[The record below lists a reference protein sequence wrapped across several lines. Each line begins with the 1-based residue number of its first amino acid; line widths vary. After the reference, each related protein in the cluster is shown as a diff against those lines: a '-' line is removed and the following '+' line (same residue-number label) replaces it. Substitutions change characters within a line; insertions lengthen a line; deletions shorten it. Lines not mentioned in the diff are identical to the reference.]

1 MEAIQVDR
9 SVNRRAFAFLAAS
22 SCAALPLRTI
32 AKSAASSRIADEMRW
47 SGVPGAAFA
56 RVHRSSIE
64 CTPTGLRDVA
74 ARLPV
79 TTLTLFEAASLSKP
93 VFAYAVLRLVAQ
105 GTLELDRA
113 LDSYLPAP
121 YPIGDPRGA
130 AITARHVLSHT
141 SGLPNWRHATNESLA
156 LAFAP
161 GTKYLYS
168 GEGYYFLQTVV
179 EHVTGKPTA
188 QLMRAVLD
196 DLGMRDSS
204 YVWRDADVSTC
215 ALPYDAA
222 GKPLPH
228 DTALL
233 GHQLIV
239 MGQARSMPLA
249 DWNTA
254 DVLAALPA
262 VRPAIAAVPWNAMPN
277 VAWSLLT
284 TVRDYARFVQALL
297 KQPGNL
303 MFTPVIQL
311 SDYIWRGLGV
321 ALQKQSGSLSFFHTG
336 ANPGFKAAMFGDF
349 ASGHGFASFAN
360 GDGGFPL
367 NMHLLEDA
375 VGVQPAIFYLE
386 QP

>member
-1 MEAIQVDR
+1 
-9 SVNRRAFAFLAAS
+9 
-22 SCAALPLRTI
+22 
-32 AKSAASSRIADEMRW
+32 MRW

-56 RVHRSSIE
+56 RIDRSSIE
-64 CTPTGLRDVA
+64 CTAAGLRNVA

-79 TTLTLFEAASLSKP
+79 TTSTLFEAASLSKP
-93 VFAYAVLRLVAQ
+93 VFAYAVLRLVAH
-105 GTLELDRA
+105 GTLDLDRP

-121 YPIGDPRGA
+121 YPIGDPRGT

-141 SGLPNWRHATNESLA
+141 SGLPNWRHETNESLS

-161 GTKYLYS
+161 GTQYLYS

-179 EHVTGKPTA
+179 EHVTGKPTE
-188 QLMRAVLD
+188 QLMRTALD
-196 DLGMRDSS
+196 ELGMRDSS
-204 YVWRDADVSTC
+204 YVWRDADGSNC

-233 GHQLIV
+233 GQQLIV
-239 MGQARSMPLA
+239 IGQAGSKPLS

-254 DVLAALPA
+254 DALAALPS
-262 VRPAIAAVPWNAMPN
+262 VRPAVAALPWNAMPN

-284 TVRDYARFVQALL
+284 TVRDYARFVQTLL
-297 KQPGNL
+297 KQPNNL
-303 MFTPVIQL
+303 MFTPVIRL

-321 ALQKQSGSLSFFHTG
+321 ALQKRPGSLSFFHTG
-336 ANPGFKAAMFGDF
+336 ANPGFKAVMFGDF
-349 ASGHGFASFAN
+349 ETGRGFASFAN

-375 VGVQPAIFYLE
+375 VGVQPAILYLE